1 MLFAISYFGGKL
13 TNYVFAGIC
22 DLFFIFIYIIITINI
37 TNIYKLEN
45 DVNQKQFGPVRT
57 RSSSSSTLSVLRMTM
72 LTTYYPI
79 RITGI

>member
-13 TNYVFAGIC
+13 RNYVFAGIC

-57 RSSSSSTLSVLRMTM
+57 RSSSSTLSVLRMTM

-79 RITGI
+79 SITGI

>member
-1 MLFAISYFGGKL
+1 MFSLEYVICFLFY
-13 TNYVFAGIC
+13 
-22 DLFFIFIYIIITINI
+22 IYIIITINI

-57 RSSSSSTLSVLRMTM
+57 RSSSSTLSVLRMTM

-79 RITGI
+79 SITGI